1 MLEDPIEFDLSLDS
15 SSSFADYSDPIVGAN
30 LDVIEGQ
37 EGDRH
42 SPVLVEDRRTHA
54 VDLGGR
60 HIVDLE
66 DLRTADPEALRTI
79 ADAGLAD
86 HTPVDCVD
94 SVDSVDSKSRS
105 HSRHLTISN
114 RLVVKVKFLTTGV
127 LLLFFLWF
135 IFVIHKSLEII
146 SQPFQ
151 ALHKR
156 HDCSCRSRRMD

>member
-79 ADAGLAD
+79 VDAGLAD
-86 HTPVDCVD
+86 CM
-94 SVDSVDSKSRS
+94 SVGSVDSKSRS
-105 HSRHLTISN
+105 HLCWSRHLTISN